1 MIFSYAIVKRL
12 DRLCIHVIFF
22 FFFFDLETFRF
33 SIWKSERSRVFIRG
47 RGGLQEVKGEEK
59 IGRDGGK
66 SGIDRDTCA
75 RKICRSCRGNR
86 RKLERGRGALSC

>member
-1 MIFSYAIVKRL
+1 MIFSYAIVSRSTL
-12 DRLCIHVIFF
+12 YPCYFLFL
-22 FFFFDLETFRF
+22 FFDLETFRF

-66 SGIDRDTCA
+66 SGIDRDTCVT
-75 RKICRSCRGNR
+75 KNLS
-86 RKLERGRGALSC
+86 KLSRQ